1 VEGDLS
7 SVPLSEAL
15 LLLHSGKKS
24 GQLSVEAEV
33 PLVLRFHDGEVI
45 GGGIYDWTGFE
56 AITAFDL
63 QNREGAY
70 RFRPE
75 AVVGEPEPLMPFD
88 TLVTEWARLTDEWRR
103 FLAEVG
109 PPSRVYEAPRG
120 QGIYQVF
127 AEPLSV
133 RGAARRWGVPLIIA
147 MERVWHGLREGELVG
162 LAQYRWYP
170 MRIRH
175 PLAWEPLDRHP
186 FADVIRRLTG
196 EKTLGEL
203 IREGLSEER
212 VREFLIEELRTR
224 RMRPKGRGALLRDL
238 TWEKQY
244 GLRI

>member
-1 VEGDLS
+1 VEGDLAS
-7 SVPLSEAL
+7 IPLADTLE
-15 LLLHSGKKS
+15 LLHAGKKS
-24 GQLSVEAEV
+24 GQLSVSAEV
-33 PLVLRFHDGEVI
+33 PLVLRFHEGEVI
-45 GGGIYDWTGFE
+45 GGGIFDWTGFE

-63 QNREGAY
+63 QNPEGLFVFRE
-70 RFRPE
+70 E
-75 AVVGEPEPLMPFD
+75 AVVGEPEPLMPFHA
-88 TLVTEWARLTDEWRR
+88 LVTEWARLTDEWRR
-103 FLAEVG
+103 FLPEVG

-120 QGIYQVF
+120 RGVYQVF
-127 AEPLSV
+127 AEPISI

-147 MERVWHGLREGELVG
+147 MERVWQGLREGDLVG

-186 FADVIRRLTG
+186 FADVVRRLTG

-212 VREFLIEELRTR
+212 VREFLIEELRSR

-244 GLRI
+244 PV